1 MARSRHANVLSNIV
15 ASFGPDGVR
24 GAEVGTLRGDTSR
37 RLLEGHP
44 NLFLIMIDSW
54 EPPAASSPY
63 ASSQDSAAI
72 QTPQKHL
79 ENMVTAYQ
87 QTSFAESRRN
97 LLRCSSATAAKMVP
111 EQSLDFA
118 FIDADHTYQQ
128 VRNDIWDWWPKVRKG
143 GVLCGHDYN
152 SLKERRGL
160 WGVKKAVDEFA
171 LELNLPVEQHGSN
184 VWVIPKSK
192 TCVSSRQASQDT
204 EPAIVRVLF
213 GDQTDNDNLT
223 RQVRATLKSEWCRT
237 NIVHATASSSYRQL
251 LEREGATRILD
262 FTERYEDERASHPDR
277 HAKPYLIRRV
287 MDSHSEI
294 LFLDFDCRIHRRPD
308 TNLWDRIR
316 EKGGRF
322 SGELQA
328 ASVCYRRRCRL
339 RVFPGG
345 RVQRIRQCL
354 NSSALYCADSEWID
368 KWLDAYTQLRE
379 LDIDLTGKGDETP
392 LLYSLE
398 HRFGVLTPEI
408 VARDFELAVHSLRRK
423 SLVKKQPDSV
433 YFSHR

>member
-1 MARSRHANVLSNIV
+1 MARSRHANVLSKIV
-15 ASFGPDGVR
+15 ASFCPDGVR

-44 NLFLIMIDSW
+44 NLFLIMVDSW

-79 ENMVTAYQ
+79 ENMALAYQ
-87 QTSFAESRRN
+87 QTAFAESRRN
-97 LLRCSSATAAKMVP
+97 LLRCSSSIAAKMIP

-143 GVLCGHDYN
+143 GILCGHDYN
-152 SLKERRGL
+152 SLKERSEL

-171 LELNLPVEQHGSN
+171 LELNLSVEQHGSH
-184 VWVIPKSK
+184 VWVIQKPE
-192 TCVSSRQASQDT
+192 TCSSTRDSVRDT

-213 GDQTDNDNLT
+213 GNLADNDNLT

-237 NIVHATASSSYRQL
+237 NIIHATASSSYRQL
-251 LEREGATRILD
+251 LESEGATRILD

-328 ASVCYRRRCRL
+328 ASVCYRRRSRL

-354 NSSALYCADSEWID
+354 NSSALYCADPAWID

-379 LDIDLTGKGDETP
+379 LGVDLTGKGDETP

-398 HRFGVLTPEI
+398 NRFGVLTPETI
-408 VARDFELAVHSLRRK
+408 ARDFELAVHSLRRK
-423 SLVKKQPDSV
+423 SLVRKDPASV